1 MGLSIIEIDNLLSNP
16 PPSALKVRFKVETQ
30 FKLFPN
36 IRSLI
41 KTRVESSITIYD
53 GNIAAKIVMTTT
65 NVSKEEIWV
74 IQNFMNYY
82 AFALVADSR

>member
-1 MGLSIIEIDNLLSNP
+1 MGLSVIKIDNLLSNP
-16 PPSALKVRFKVETQ
+16 LPSALKVRFKVETQ
-30 FKLFPN
+30 FKSFPN

>member
-53 GNIAAKIVMTTT
+53 GNIANKIVVTTT
-65 NVSKEEIWV
+65 NVSKKKSWV
-74 IQNFMNYY
+74 IQNFMNYC
-82 AFALVADSR
+82 AFTLVADSR

>member
-16 PPSALKVRFKVETQ
+16 PASALKVRFKVETQ

-53 GNIAAKIVMTTT
+53 GNIAAKIVMATT

>member
-16 PPSALKVRFKVETQ
+16 LPSALKVRFKVETQ

-53 GNIAAKIVMTTT
+53 GNIANKIVVTTT
-65 NVSKEEIWV
+65 NVSKKKSWV
-74 IQNFMNYY
+74 IQNFMNYC
-82 AFALVADSR
+82 AFTLVADYR

>member
-16 PPSALKVRFKVETQ
+16 LPSALKVRFKVETQ

-36 IRSLI
+36 IRSFI
-41 KTRVESSITIYD
+41 KTTVESSITIYD
-53 GNIAAKIVMTTT
+53 GNIANKIVVTTT
-65 NVSKEEIWV
+65 NVSKEKSWV
-74 IQNFMNYY
+74 IQNFMNYC

>member
-16 PPSALKVRFKVETQ
+16 PASALKVRFKVETQ

-53 GNIAAKIVMTTT
+53 GNIANKIVVTTT
-65 NVSKEEIWV
+65 NVSKKKSWV
-74 IQNFMNYY
+74 IQNFMNYC
-82 AFALVADSR
+82 AFTLVADSR